1 MSRKKRPMLSD
12 RPAKKRAVGS
22 NVFAERLN
30 PMVSIDGGELA
41 LIPQEIVTIRASALG
56 QPGRVGIGSSRRHH
70 RCARSAFHR
79 VLTPPPAT
87 VP

>member
-1 MSRKKRPMLSD
+1 MSRKERPMLSE
-12 RPAKKRAVGS
+12 RPAKKRAV

-56 QPGRVGIGSSRRHH
+56 QPGRVGIGSPRRHH
-70 RCARSAFHR
+70 RCARPAFHR